1 MDDVREQIE
10 FDVLFV
16 GGGPAS
22 LAGAIHL
29 MNLSK
34 TRGLDLEVALIEKGA
49 NIGSHALSGAV
60 LNPIALKE
68 LIPDY
73 KESGCPIETDVR
85 GDEFYF
91 LTSTRHLR
99 VPFVPKYMHNKGFH
113 IISLSKFVSWLGSV
127 AEGLGVNIFPGFAGK
142 EVLYGQDDRTVI
154 GVRTGDKGVGKD
166 NVPKANFEAGIDI
179 LAKVTVFGEGPRGS
193 LVQAISKKLPIF
205 DGKMPQ
211 VFETGIKEVIQLPET
226 NYFSDSQGNDVHTFG
241 YPLGLNTH
249 GGGFIYEMKDNRVS
263 LGLIV
268 GLGYQDPMLDL
279 YEEFI
284 RFKRHPF
291 VSELIKG
298 GRVIEQGARTIVSGG
313 YYTVPKLA
321 VSGGLFVGGS
331 ASMLNAPALKGIHTS
346 MKSGMLAAEAIV
358 EASSKELYTEETLSY
373 DQQLEE
379 SWLRKELYKGRNFT
393 QAISKKGLVKFWH
406 IGTQYL
412 TGGRGIFDRMPLEED
427 AKTLTPLTDV
437 PSPRAKMNEKQSY
450 DDVLFVDKLTGVYLS
465 KTQHREDQPC
475 HLIVHDLDLCVNA
488 CFETYQCPCTRFC
501 PGNVYELEIDDQG
514 RGKRLKLNPANC
526 LHCKT
531 CEIKDPYG
539 NITWICPEGGD
550 GPGYTVV

>member
-1 MDDVREQIE
+1 
-10 FDVLFV
+10 
-16 GGGPAS
+16 
-22 LAGAIHL
+22 
-29 MNLSK
+29 
-34 TRGLDLEVALIEKGA
+34 
-49 NIGSHALSGAV
+49 
-60 LNPIALKE
+60 
-68 LIPDY
+68 
-73 KESGCPIETDVR
+73 
-85 GDEFYF
+85 
-91 LTSTRHLR
+91 
-99 VPFVPKYMHNKGFH
+99 
-113 IISLSKFVSWLGSV
+113 
-127 AEGLGVNIFPGFAGK
+127 
-142 EVLYGQDDRTVI
+142 
-154 GVRTGDKGVGKD
+154 
-166 NVPKANFEAGIDI
+166 
-179 LAKVTVFGEGPRGS
+179 
-193 LVQAISKKLPIF
+193 
-205 DGKMPQ
+205 
-211 VFETGIKEVIQLPET
+211 
-226 NYFSDSQGNDVHTFG
+226 
-241 YPLGLNTH
+241 
-249 GGGFIYEMKDNRVS
+249 MKDNRVS

-291 VSELIKG
+291 VTELIKD

-358 EASSKELYTEETLSY
+358 GAFSQESFTEETLSY

-393 QAISKKGLVKFWH
+393 QAMSKKGLVKFWH

-412 TGGRGIFDRMPLEED
+412 TGGRGIFDRMPIEED

-437 PSPRAKMNEKQSY
+437 PSPRAKMYEKQSY

-475 HLIVHDLDLCVNA
+475 HLIVHDLDLCVNT

-501 PGNVYELEIDDQG
+501 PGNVYELEIDDKG